1 MYSQTIPQTHLL
13 NLDPRIKIALIL
25 MISLVA
31 LTGGVTGVEVYLR
44 AIIILV
50 PALLL
55 LCIKKYTRGLSVL
68 ILTVIAWYGE
78 AFVTID
84 GNQVATLLIFVPSG
98 IVTRFLP
105 SLAMGYYIFKTTQI
119 EVLIT
124 GLERMKLSRKITIP
138 IAVMFRFLPT
148 IREESAAIKDA
159 MKMRG
164 ITLKIAFIHP
174 IQYVEYR
181 VVPLLNSIVKIG
193 NELTIASITRGL
205 NLTHRRTSII
215 SLKIRWLDW
224 LLLILILLLCII
236 YYVM

>member
-55 LCIKKYTRGLSVL
+55 LCIKKYTIGLSVL

-124 GLERMKLSRKITIP
+124 GFGTDE
-138 IAVMFRFLPT
+138 
-148 IREESAAIKDA
+148 
-159 MKMRG
+159 
-164 ITLKIAFIHP
+164 
-174 IQYVEYR
+174 
-181 VVPLLNSIVKIG
+181 IVKK
-193 NELTIASITRGL
+193 NHNSNCR
-205 NLTHRRTSII
+205 
-215 SLKIRWLDW
+215 
-224 LLLILILLLCII
+224 
-236 YYVM
+236 YV

>member
-1 MYSQTIPQTHLL
+1 
-13 NLDPRIKIALIL
+13 LDPRIKIALIL

-55 LCIKKYTRGLSVL
+55 LCIKKYTIGLSVL

-124 GLERMKLSRKITIP
+124 
-138 IAVMFRFLPT
+138 
-148 IREESAAIKDA
+148 
-159 MKMRG
+159 
-164 ITLKIAFIHP
+164 
-174 IQYVEYR
+174 
-181 VVPLLNSIVKIG
+181 
-193 NELTIASITRGL
+193 
-205 NLTHRRTSII
+205 
-215 SLKIRWLDW
+215 
-224 LLLILILLLCII
+224 
-236 YYVM
+236 